1 MEPVPS
7 RSSQDFSR
15 SGHCNLLQPN
25 NQRLLCALLRKVTE
39 KRGTQVLLTIHS
51 RHVVDA
57 LSSSSGFLWVRNGT
71 VERAGTYDEIGVL
84 LDIGALDIQ
93 ERATQAGTTVVI
105 LTEDEITKGLE
116 VLLEASGFDMK
127 KTAVL
132 PYYGITSTKNLR
144 PLVKVIGAGNP
155 KAKIVVHRDRD
166 FLGDEDV
173 ARWERDVRAL
183 KAEPF
188 VTSGMDVESYF
199 LNPVHLALINEHAD
213 EDESKQLIV
222 EAVDLLALTR
232 RVGAFHYDPSL
243 MQVYY
248 ATLSGLTGN
257 RTLRTS
263 EWTFLQRAVLAVEAE
278 EPSLWAFLQRTV
290 IDGRTRLTVRQWLDQ
305 GRPPRPVDLSGVR
318 RLIFA
323 ASPLSRVMPRH
334 TRPLLELY
342 RQHGQLQDNLAR
354 RHIQPIPR
362 IVFTEQERQAYE
374 QLETYCRGLAAQM
387 ARPSSPQSHSAMGFL
402 LSFLRLRIASSL
414 FAIRETLRR
423 RLERVEAALSDMEL
437 ADTAEPDEE
446 GFDTTL
452 DDGEDDRN
460 AAVAH
465 LRNRTAEE
473 LQRECLQLRGMLRTV
488 DDLSGPSSKMNE
500 LLRTLNQRRI
510 RDTGRFRQ
518 TVIFTRFYDTLSDLV
533 SRLRRVAPGAFIGT
547 YSGRGGQYWD
557 PATSRM
563 VGVERDEIKHRF
575 MRGEIDI
582 LVCTDAT
589 AEGLNLQSADLLV
602 NFDLPWNPM
611 KVEQRIGRI
620 DCIGRQHR
628 DIYVLNLCY
637 ADSAEDIVYGR
648 LLTRLAQVIKIVG
661 TQQMSLLP
669 VMPEEF
675 LELANATLSAET
687 PERRALER
695 VRSAEQRSAS
705 MEIAPQELYQ
715 IYARLTA
722 QAQQTRAP
730 VDLAAIWQT
739 LCESRYLREIGCR
752 HHEDGNE
759 PFMIVSNIPGVAPG
773 RRSTLASQRSKAA
786 CTSLP
791 TAIPSSRPSCNR
803 SRRFHSPIASVDWK
817 SRCPTCQRRSWDMP
831 WPSETLKA
839 SRAAA
844 W

>member
-116 VLLEASGFDMK
+116 VLLEASGFD
-127 KTAVL
+127 
-132 PYYGITSTKNLR
+132 
-144 PLVKVIGAGNP
+144 
-155 KAKIVVHRDRD
+155 
-166 FLGDEDV
+166 
-173 ARWERDVRAL
+173 
-183 KAEPF
+183 
-188 VTSGMDVESYF
+188 
-199 LNPVHLALINEHAD
+199 
-213 EDESKQLIV
+213 
-222 EAVDLLALTR
+222 
-232 RVGAFHYDPSL
+232 
-243 MQVYY
+243 
-248 ATLSGLTGN
+248 

-263 EWTFLQRAVLAVEAE
+263 GWTFLQRAVLAVEAE

-402 LSFLRLRIASSL
+402 LSFLRLRFASSL

-465 LRNRTAEE
+465 SRNRTAEE

-510 RDTGRFRQ
+510 RDTGRLRQ

-669 VMPEEF
+669 VMPAEF

-759 PFMIVSNIPGVAPG
+759 PFMIVSNIPGVADDVRRWHPSVRKPPALRYL
-773 RRSTLASQRSKAA
+773 RRSRLRGHLATGRGVSTPRLHPSTGSRGARRASDDRGICRGQARRRRPAA
-786 CTSLP
+786 LRPGDFLARLGHPSLRRVTKPQP
-791 TAIPSSRPSCNR
+791 T
-803 SRRFHSPIASVDWK
+803 
-817 SRCPTCQRRSWDMP
+817 
-831 WPSETLKA
+831 
-839 SRAAA
+839 
-844 W
+844 